1 MAPPRNTCMHSSVGG
16 SGRCLA
22 GKLQFALFE
31 RLILLFTCSIWENQL
46 NPNPAVE
53 EAVNTV
59 SWVHQISG
67 LPAVTES

>member
-1 MAPPRNTCMHSSVGG
+1 MQNVKFVQQSIEELRRQEILVW
-16 SGRCLA
+16 
-22 GKLQFALFE
+22 QFSLLE

-46 NPNPAVE
+46 YPNPAVE